1 MIQDKIPEISLKVL
15 EIPAYG
21 VFTILVLR
29 TAFDWSLK
37 LITRKEEKRCNGK
50 DKKNPACMES
60 VPWALHAKTT
70 EDLKG
75 IAEKTVELQGKT
87 MTALHRLA
95 DAGESQAKAI
105 ENLGA
110 KFPKIP

>member
-1 MIQDKIPEISLKVL
+1 MIQDKLPEISLKMI

-21 VFTILVLR
+21 IFVIFVLR

-37 LITRKEEKRCNGK
+37 LISRKAEKNCNGK
-50 DKKNPACMES
+50 DGKKPACMES

-70 EDLKG
+70 EDLKVC
-75 IAEKTVELQGKT
+75 AEKTVELQQKT

-95 DAGESQAKAI
+95 DAGEAQAAAI
-105 ENLGA
+105 QGLGE
-110 KFPKIP
+110 KLTK

>member
-1 MIQDKIPEISLKVL
+1 MIQDKLPEISLKVL

-21 VFTILVLR
+21 VFTIFVLR

-37 LITRKEEKRCNGK
+37 IITRREEKRCNGK

-70 EDLKG
+70 EDLKLC
-75 IAEKTVELQGKT
+75 AEKTVDLQQKT
-87 MTALHRLA
+87 MVALHRLA
-95 DAGESQAKAI
+95 DAGENQATAI
-105 ENLGA
+105 RDLGE
-110 KFPKIP
+110 KLPKLP